1 MPDGLGG
8 SRVRILM
15 TTDAVGG
22 VWRYS
27 VDLADGLSAHGIQT
41 VLAVLGPAANPA
53 QRAEAEAVPGLRLV
67 NTGLPLDWTATAPA
81 ELQRASAELAGLAA
95 LVGAASVHL
104 HAPALVGAAQWPAP
118 VVVVAHSCVATW
130 WRAVRGGALPDDFT
144 WRTAVTGEGLATAGA
159 VIVPT
164 AAHGRAV
171 EAVYGAVPFQVV
183 HNGSRASHAAVWRRR
198 RAVLTAGRLWD
209 EGKAV
214 AWLDRVAPEVDTPM
228 LAAGSTRS
236 PDGTEA
242 QFEHLQLLGNL
253 APDALAAEYAG
264 ATVFASMARYEPF
277 GLAVLEAAQAG
288 MALVLSD
295 TPGFRELWDGAAILA
310 AAEADLRPALQ
321 QALAAPEPWAAR
333 ARARAARYTIGRMAA
348 ATLAVHRG
356 VGAVGAG
363 AMG

>member
-1 MPDGLGG
+1 MPDGLGHTPLCM
-8 SRVRILM
+8 LM

-27 VDLADGLSAHGIQT
+27 VDLADGLSAYGVQT
-41 VLAVLGPAANPA
+41 VLAVLGPGAGAA
-53 QRAEAEAVPGLRLV
+53 QRAEAEAVPGLRVV
-67 NTGLPLDWTATAPA
+67 NTGLPLDWTARAPM
-81 ELQRASAELAGLAA
+81 ELARASDRLASLAA
-95 LVGAASVHL
+95 LVGARNVHL
-104 HAPALVGAAQWPAP
+104 HAPALIGTARWPAP
-118 VVVVAHSCVATW
+118 VVTVAHSCVATW
-130 WRAVRGGALPDDFT
+130 WRAVRGGAMPDDFA
-144 WRTAVTGEGLATAGA
+144 WRTAAASAGLAAASA

-171 EAVYGAVPFQVV
+171 EAVYGPRPLQVV
-183 HNGSRASHAAVWRRR
+183 HNGSRALHAAAGPRR

-214 AWLDRVAPEVDTPM
+214 AWLDRVASEIDAPVV
-228 LAAGSTRS
+228 AAGPIQG
-236 PDGTEA
+236 PDGSA
-242 QFEHLQLLGNL
+242 ARFEHLQLLGNL

-295 TPGFRELWDGAAILA
+295 KPGFHELWDGAAIFVA
-310 AAEADLRPALQ
+310 DEAELGPALR

-333 ARARAARYTIGRMAA
+333 AQARAGRYTVERMAS

-356 VGAVGAG
+356 VGAMA
-363 AMG
+363 